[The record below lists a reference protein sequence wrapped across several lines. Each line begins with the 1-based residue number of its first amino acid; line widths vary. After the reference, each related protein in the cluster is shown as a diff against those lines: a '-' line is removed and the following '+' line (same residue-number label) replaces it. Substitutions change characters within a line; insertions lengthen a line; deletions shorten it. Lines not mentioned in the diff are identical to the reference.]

1 MNVCWHHCNP
11 NLICSICQ
19 HNKPHKARPWKA
31 ITEAASNNRTKDEFR
46 SEARQN
52 IWHTNGLVALS
63 LPEQNAL
70 GHCTSA
76 SEPEIRFR
84 PKKWTASSS
93 KMPRAMKI
101 TNLSSFRFR
110 KRQTEKKK
118 LHKALCKSETAKY
131 NNKTGEMVPP
141 SGRIRKRKFSSSSR
155 GSQPWTVAAP
165 TTTTRS
171 RVTNKFNECGGF

>member
-52 IWHTNGLVALS
+52 IWHANGLVALS

-76 SEPEIRFR
+76 SEPEIRFC
-84 PKKWTASSS
+84 PKKWTPRSG

-110 KRQTEKKK
+110 LKKRNCTRHYVNPKQQSTIIK
-118 LHKALCKSETAKY
+118 LVKWCPLLDGYGRGNFPRPLGVGFPTLNGGGPDDDDAFSG
-131 NNKTGEMVPP
+131 NK
-141 SGRIRKRKFSSSSR
+141 
-155 GSQPWTVAAP
+155 
-165 TTTTRS
+165 
-171 RVTNKFNECGGF
+171 